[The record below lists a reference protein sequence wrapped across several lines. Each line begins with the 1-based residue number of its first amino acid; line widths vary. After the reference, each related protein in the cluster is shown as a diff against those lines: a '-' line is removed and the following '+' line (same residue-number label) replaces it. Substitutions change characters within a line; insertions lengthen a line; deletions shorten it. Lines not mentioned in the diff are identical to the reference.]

1 MPTNYSVELTKEELE
16 TLKSLCPKGS
26 ALQRSLQ
33 MATIAAPIPLSVK
46 TWRAACNFAD
56 NYSASSIKEPLSW
69 VERLKS
75 NADRLLREW
84 NGNELLYNT
93 ILANPAYPFAFS
105 FDECEFGR
113 WCELASDRVTLLLFI
128 RQLSESERRSIEQY
142 LHDIP
147 DEVDLRQSISYACDK
162 LDAAHKHEVPQV
174 WREIEFKTT
183 GDEEGWI

>member
-1 MPTNYSVELTKEELE
+1 MPTNFSVELTKEELE

-33 MATIAAPIPLSVK
+33 MATIAAPVPLSVK

-56 NYSASSIKEPLSW
+56 NYSTNSIKEPLSW

-75 NADRLLREW
+75 NAERLLHQW

-105 FDECEFGR
+105 FDECEFNR
-113 WCELASDRVTLLLFI
+113 WYELASDRITLLLFI
-128 RQLSESERRSIEQY
+128 KQLDESERRSIEQY
-142 LHDIP
+142 LRDIP
-147 DEVDLRQSISYACDK
+147 DELDLRQAISYACDQ
-162 LDAAHKHEVPQV
+162 LEAAHMPDVPRA
-174 WREIEFKTT
+174 WRETTFKTT

>member
-1 MPTNYSVELTKEELE
+1 MPTIFSVELTKEELE

-26 ALQRSLQ
+26 ALRRSLQ

-56 NYSASSIKEPLSW
+56 NYSTSSIKEPLSW
-69 VERLKS
+69 AGRLKS
-75 NADRLLREW
+75 NAGRLLRAW
-84 NGNELLYNT
+84 NDNELLYNT

-105 FDECEFGR
+105 FDECEFSSWYG
-113 WCELASDRVTLLLFI
+113 LASDRVTLLLFI
-128 RQLSESERRSIEQY
+128 KQLSESERRSIEQH

-147 DEVDLRQSISYACDK
+147 DEMDLRQAISYACDQ
-162 LDAAHKHEVPQV
+162 LEAAHKPDVPQL
-174 WREIEFKTT
+174 WRETEFKTI

>member
-1 MPTNYSVELTKEELE
+1 MSTNFSVELTKEELE

-33 MATIAAPIPLSVK
+33 MAAISAPIPISVR
-46 TWRAACNFAD
+46 TFRAACNFAD
-56 NYSASSIKEPLSW
+56 NYSTNRLKEPLAW
-69 VERLKS
+69 VDRLKS

-84 NGNELLYNT
+84 NNDELLCNI

-105 FDECEFGR
+105 FDECEFNR
-113 WCELASDRVTLLLFI
+113 WYELASDRVMLLVFI
-128 RQLSESERRSIEQY
+128 KQLNEGER
-142 LHDIP
+142 HDIEMQLYDIP
-147 DEVDLRQSISYACDK
+147 EELDLRQAISYACDR

-174 WREIEFKTT
+174 WREITFKTT

>member
-1 MPTNYSVELTKEELE
+1 MSTNFSVELTKEQLE

-33 MATIAAPIPLSVK
+33 MATIAKPIPPSIK
-46 TWRAACNFAD
+46 TFRAACNFAD
-56 NYSASSIKEPLSW
+56 NYSTNSIKEPLSW

-75 NADRLLREW
+75 NAERLLHQW

-93 ILANPAYPFAFS
+93 ILANPAYPFASS
-105 FDECEFGR
+105 FDECEFTR
-113 WCELASDRVTLLLFI
+113 WFELADDRVTLLLFI
-128 RQLSESERRSIEQY
+128 KQLNENERRSIEQH

-147 DEVDLRQSISYACDK
+147 DELDLRQAISYACDK
-162 LDAAHKHEVPQV
+162 LEADNMPDVPQL
-174 WREIEFKTT
+174 WHADTFKTT

>member
-1 MPTNYSVELTKEELE
+1 MSTNFSVELTKEELE

-56 NYSASSIKEPLSW
+56 NYSTNSIKEPLSW
-69 VERLKS
+69 AERLKS
-75 NADRLLREW
+75 SADRLLHQW
-84 NGNELLYNT
+84 NSNELLYNT

-105 FDECEFGR
+105 FDECAFSS
-113 WCELASDRVTLLLFI
+113 WFELASDRVTLLLFI
-128 RQLSESERRSIEQY
+128 KHLNESERRSIEQH

-147 DEVDLRQSISYACDK
+147 DELDLRQSISYACDK
-162 LDAAHKHEVPQV
+162 LEAANMSEVPCMWHAV
-174 WREIEFKTT
+174 IFKTT

>member
-1 MPTNYSVELTKEELE
+1 MPTNFSVELTKEELE

-26 ALQRSLQ
+26 ALQHSLQ

-56 NYSASSIKEPLSW
+56 NYSTNSIKEPLSW
-69 VERLKS
+69 AERLKS
-75 NADRLLREW
+75 SADRLLHQW
-84 NGNELLYNT
+84 NSNELLYNT

-105 FDECEFGR
+105 FDECAFSS
-113 WCELASDRVTLLLFI
+113 WFELASDRVTLLLFI
-128 RQLSESERRSIEQY
+128 KHLNESERRSIEQH

-147 DEVDLRQSISYACDK
+147 DELDLRQAISYACDQ
-162 LDAAHKHEVPQV
+162 LDAAHMHDVPQM
-174 WREIEFKTT
+174 WRAVIFKTT

>member
-1 MPTNYSVELTKEELE
+1 MPTNYSVELTKEQLE

-56 NYSASSIKEPLSW
+56 NYTVNRLKETLQG
-69 VERLKS
+69 VERIRH
-75 NADRLLREW
+75 NAERLLYAW
-84 NGNELLYNT
+84 NSDELLFNT

-105 FDECEFGR
+105 FDECEFSR
-113 WCELASDRVTLLLFI
+113 WHELASDRVTLLLFI
-128 RQLSESERRSIEQY
+128 KQLSEGERYSLEQPLY
-142 LHDIP
+142 DIP
-147 DEVDLRQSISYACDK
+147 DELDLRQSISYACDQ
-162 LDAAHKHEVPQV
+162 LEAAHKPDVPRM
-174 WREIEFKTT
+174 WRATEFKTT

>member
-1 MPTNYSVELTKEELE
+1 MSTNYSVELTKEELD

-26 ALQRSLQ
+26 ALRHSLQ
-33 MATIAAPIPLSVK
+33 MASIATPIPLSVK

-56 NYSASSIKEPLSW
+56 NYSTNSIKEPLTW
-69 VERLKS
+69 AERLKS
-75 NADRLLREW
+75 NADRLLYMW

-105 FDECEFGR
+105 FDECEFSR
-113 WCELASDRVTLLLFI
+113 WFELASDHVTLLLFI
-128 RQLSESERRSIEQY
+128 KALNENERRSIEQY

-147 DEVDLRQSISYACDK
+147 DELDLRQAISYACDK
-162 LDAAHKHEVPQV
+162 LEADNMPDVPQL
-174 WREIEFKTT
+174 WHADTFKTT

>member
-1 MPTNYSVELTKEELE
+1 MPTNFSVELTKEELE

-56 NYSASSIKEPLSW
+56 NYSTNSSKEPLSW
-69 VERLKS
+69 AERLKS
-75 NADRLLREW
+75 SADRLLHQW
-84 NGNELLYNT
+84 NSNELLYNT

-105 FDECEFGR
+105 FDECAFSS
-113 WCELASDRVTLLLFI
+113 WFELASDRVTLLLFI
-128 RQLSESERRSIEQY
+128 KHLNESERRSIEQH

-147 DEVDLRQSISYACDK
+147 DELDLRQSISYACDK
-162 LDAAHKHEVPQV
+162 LEAANMSEVPCMWHAV
-174 WREIEFKTT
+174 TFKTT

>member
-1 MPTNYSVELTKEELE
+1 MPANFSVELTKEELE

-33 MATIAAPIPLSVK
+33 MATIAAPITLSVK

-56 NYSASSIKEPLSW
+56 NYSTNSIKEPLSW

-75 NADRLLREW
+75 NAERLLHQW

-105 FDECEFGR
+105 FDECEFSR
-113 WCELASDRVTLLLFI
+113 WYELASDRVTLLLFI
-128 RQLSESERRSIEQY
+128 KQLDESERRSIEQR
-142 LHDIP
+142 LRDIP
-147 DEVDLRQSISYACDK
+147 DELDLRQSISYACDQ
-162 LDAAHKHEVPQV
+162 LEAAHMPDVPRA
-174 WREIEFKTT
+174 WRETTFKTT

>member
-1 MPTNYSVELTKEELE
+1 MPTNYTVELTKEQLE

-26 ALQRSLQ
+26 ALQHSLQ

-56 NYSASSIKEPLSW
+56 NYTVNSIKEPLSW

-84 NGNELLYNT
+84 NSNELLYNT

-105 FDECEFGR
+105 FDECEFSR
-113 WCELASDRVTLLLFI
+113 WYELASDRVILLVFI
-128 RQLSESERRSIEQY
+128 KQLSESERRSIEQPLY
-142 LHDIP
+142 DIP
-147 DEVDLRQSISYACDK
+147 DELDLRQSISYACDQ
-162 LDAAHKHEVPQV
+162 LEAAHKPDVPRV
-174 WREIEFKTT
+174 WREMTFKTT

>member
-1 MPTNYSVELTKEELE
+1 MPANFSVELTKEELE

-26 ALQRSLQ
+26 ALQHSLQ

-46 TWRAACNFAD
+46 TWKAACNFAD
-56 NYSASSIKEPLSW
+56 NYSTNSIKEPLSW

-113 WCELASDRVTLLLFI
+113 WYELASDRVTLLVFI
-128 RQLSESERRSIEQY
+128 KQLSESERRSIEQY
-142 LHDIP
+142 LRDIP
-147 DEVDLRQSISYACDK
+147 DEMDLRQSISYACDR
-162 LDAAHKHEVPQV
+162 LEEAGQPDVPNT
-174 WREIEFKTT
+174 WRETEFKTT
-183 GDEEGWI
+183 GDEEGWT